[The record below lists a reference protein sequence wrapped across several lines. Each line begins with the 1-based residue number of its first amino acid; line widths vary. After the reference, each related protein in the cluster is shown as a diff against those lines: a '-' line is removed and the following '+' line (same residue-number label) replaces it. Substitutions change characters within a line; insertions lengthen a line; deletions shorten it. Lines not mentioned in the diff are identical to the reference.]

1 MQRLFITAL
10 ACLISGSVFGQIFEI
25 KVEEMFSKPDYL
37 AINQN
42 SDVLNLV
49 GTINGSFQREGFNV
63 VNANWARQ
71 ALQNPKPKPNIQKT
85 ALEVFNLI
93 ERSSSVDPSLRTI
106 KRTKLI
112 SLAKDAG
119 IGNGIK
125 TIIEKGIE
133 ECISQGALVV
143 LPKKMIAISN
153 TRKPPIV
160 EEIIEEKWNQPIIYE
175 FKFNY
180 VYRDSFSCGRTIK
193 ELYASLNDMSDG
205 TQLAS
210 IRFEQPALSSMCK
223 QEIIN
228 KCISKLMSKNHH
240 EFKFQKSP
248 NYIDLKSIAILGKDG
263 QDCRGKSSQDLA
275 NDFSSGI
282 LQLYNVVD
290 RSNLDIFIEEQR
302 NSMSGLFEDS
312 DYIEAG
318 RLAGAEG
325 IVFVSATCKN
335 KHTEIDITL
344 SDTSSGSIQWSI
356 HSENIDPHDL
366 AKRLTISMTE

>member
-1 MQRLFITAL
+1 MAARRA
-10 ACLISGSVFGQIFEI
+10 SGRGLGNRAEI
-25 KVEEMFSKPDYL
+25 P
-37 AINQN
+37 
-42 SDVLNLV
+42 
-49 GTINGSFQREGFNV
+49 
-63 VNANWARQ
+63 
-71 ALQNPKPKPNIQKT
+71 QNPKPKPNIQKT

-106 KRTKLI
+106 KRSKLI
-112 SLAKDAG
+112 RLAKDAG

-143 LPKKMIAISN
+143 LPKKMIAITN

-175 FKFNY
+175 FTFNY

-325 IVFVSATCKN
+325 IVFVSATCIN

>member
-1 MQRLFITAL
+1 
-10 ACLISGSVFGQIFEI
+10 
-25 KVEEMFSKPDYL
+25 
-37 AINQN
+37 
-42 SDVLNLV
+42 
-49 GTINGSFQREGFNV
+49 
-63 VNANWARQ
+63 
-71 ALQNPKPKPNIQKT
+71 
-85 ALEVFNLI
+85 
-93 ERSSSVDPSLRTI
+93 
-106 KRTKLI
+106 
-112 SLAKDAG
+112 
-119 IGNGIK
+119 
-125 TIIEKGIE
+125 
-133 ECISQGALVV
+133 
-143 LPKKMIAISN
+143 
-153 TRKPPIV
+153 
-160 EEIIEEKWNQPIIYE
+160 
-175 FKFNY
+175 
-180 VYRDSFSCGRTIK
+180 
-193 ELYASLNDMSDG
+193 MSDG

-228 KCISKLMSKNHH
+228 KSISKLMSKNHH

-263 QDCRGKSSQDLA
+263 QDCRGKTSQDLA

-325 IVFVSATCKN
+325 IVFVSATCIN